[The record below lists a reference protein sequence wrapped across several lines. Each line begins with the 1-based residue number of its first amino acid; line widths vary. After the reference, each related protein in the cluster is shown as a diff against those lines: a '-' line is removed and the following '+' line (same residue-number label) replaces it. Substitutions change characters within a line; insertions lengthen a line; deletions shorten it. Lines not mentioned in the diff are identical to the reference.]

1 MSGCQD
7 KSYRCIWKDTCQMGF
22 RKQTK
27 YCEIHKD
34 PRSIWRTSFYQCV
47 LWELLGKL
55 KENSFTI
62 NHSNNCIECSHI
74 QDECNFLTLLEII
87 FFFFFSISDPLY
99 LYPFTFPSQ
108 THSSEWVKHLKNPS
122 ALPELL
128 GCFACLLTG
137 QPIHIQ
143 HFCQHRQRNE
153 KKKAYATGEWGKDT
167 GLIVGSPAGALFL
180 AKSDF
185 PNRFS
190 KHSTFEKQVNDQD
203 KTQYHKQPE
212 INTCCL
218 WEHYNSP
225 YTSLLTAYRLHLICL
240 LSTLGC
246 PALVIQILVK
256 ISRSTVGTIIILVLL
271 YKFLTLN
278 LVSVSAMSLQQSLCK
293 FKLTQ
298 KGCTFSFH
306 EHP

>member
-1 MSGCQD
+1 MSEALE
-7 KSYRCIWKDTCQMGF
+7 KSFSFAWIVGLFCLFT
-22 RKQTK
+22 
-27 YCEIHKD
+27 H
-34 PRSIWRTSFYQCV
+34 RTTYSY
-47 LWELLGKL
+47 
-55 KENSFTI
+55 SA
-62 NHSNNCIECSHI
+62 
-74 QDECNFLTLLEII
+74 FLST
-87 FFFFFSISDPLY
+87 
-99 LYPFTFPSQ
+99 PS
-108 THSSEWVKHLKNPS
+108 EKW
-122 ALPELL
+122 
-128 GCFACLLTG
+128 
-137 QPIHIQ
+137 
-143 HFCQHRQRNE
+143 
-153 KKKAYATGEWGKDT
+153 KKKTYATGEWGKDT

-190 KHSTFEKQVNDQD
+190 KHSIFEKQVNDQD

-256 ISRSTVGTIIILVLL
+256 ISRSTVGTIILLVLL